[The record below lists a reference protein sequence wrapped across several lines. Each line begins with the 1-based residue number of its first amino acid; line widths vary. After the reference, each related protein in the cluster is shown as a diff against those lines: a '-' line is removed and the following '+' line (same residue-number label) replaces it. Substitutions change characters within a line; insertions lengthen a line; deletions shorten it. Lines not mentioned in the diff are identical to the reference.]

1 MKRPNFLQGVGVAA
15 VLALLGSV
23 AVTVLTPLVA
33 FSALYSL
40 LIPALALAYV
50 LYILTCSNERVGHAT
65 TLTLWA
71 AMSLTVWLAEPP
83 FGLYLMV
90 HVGAL
95 WLIRSLYFYSS
106 ALSALMDLGLN
117 IASAATAYWA
127 AVHSGS
133 VFLAIWCFF
142 LVQALFIAI
151 PASLHRQSRSRA
163 AAHPDTENFE
173 RARLRA
179 EAAIRQLFA
188 Q

>member
-1 MKRPNFLQGVGVAA
+1 MKRPHFLHGVAVA
-15 VLALLGSV
+15 ALLALLGSV
-23 AVTVLTPLVA
+23 AVTVLTPIVA

-40 LIPALALAYV
+40 LIPALGLAYV
-50 LYILTCSNERVGHAT
+50 LYILTRTTERVGRAT
-65 TLTLWA
+65 TVALWA
-71 AMSLTVWLAEPP
+71 VMSLTVWLVEPP
-83 FGLYLMV
+83 FGLYLMA

-106 ALSALMDLGLN
+106 ALSALVDLGLN
-117 IASAATAYWA
+117 VVSVATAYWA

-142 LVQALFIAI
+142 LVQALFVAI
-151 PASLHRQSRSRA
+151 PASLHRQSRHRPGT
-163 AAHPDTENFE
+163 HPNTENFE